1 MPTGDVRRTASPSL
15 LPAGA
20 PGASSHPNVLWLV
33 NYPPEDAAIWF
44 ASKHRSALQQ
54 GTESGPM
61 NVHGVRDPDLSTTLL
76 CAVYIFILKVTVTT
90 VDKYAIMV

>member
-33 NYPPEDAAIWF
+33 NYSLEDAAIWF

-54 GTESGPM
+54 GTESGPIS
-61 NVHGVRDPDLSTTLL
+61 VRGAHEPDLSTTLL
-76 CAVYIFILKVTVTT
+76 CAVYIFII
-90 VDKYAIMV
+90 KYG

>member
-33 NYPPEDAAIWF
+33 NDSLEDAAIWF
-44 ASKHRSALQQ
+44 ASKHQSALQR
-54 GTESGPM
+54 GTESGP
-61 NVHGVRDPDLSTTLL
+61 NSVCGARDSDRSTTLL
-76 CAVYIFILKVTVTT
+76 CAVYIFITKVT
-90 VDKYAIMV
+90 DYG